1 MRTMTEPLIPDDSQ
15 KTGRWKYWV
24 PRMATAIFV
33 PLLILALAES
43 ALRLFNVGY
52 STELMSDC
60 TVGGQ
65 PSSCYNL
72 FFAAPFF
79 PPGMI
84 KAPQFYTI
92 PKLKTPDTYRIF
104 VLGESAAMG
113 DPDPA
118 YGFSRYL
125 EVMLRERFPTT
136 KMEVVN
142 TGIVAID
149 SHVLLPIA
157 RELANY
163 KPDLFFIYAGN
174 NEVVGPYGP
183 GTALTASSLSL
194 PAIRSSIFVRST
206 RLGQLLAKASQ
217 PRSDWKGMEM
227 FLDKQVRA
235 DSPSLQR
242 TYANF
247 ASNLRDIVT
256 AARGSGARVLLSTVA
271 TNLKDCPP
279 FASLHRDGL
288 SPEALGQWS
297 SMMER
302 GVVLENARSFAEALN
317 AYTAAAKIDDQYAE
331 LQYRIARC
339 LWARGEYAPA
349 KVHFVRAQDLDTLRF
364 RADTKINEIIRAVAN
379 SSGKQVELLDAQSA
393 LEGESPDGVIGS
405 ELLYEHVHLNPQ
417 GNYLLARA
425 AFVQI
430 VSSFPAGI
438 RASAPSIDPL
448 SESECER
455 LLAFTSHDRSR
466 IAAEMIQRMQRPP
479 FTNQLNHAEQI
490 QNLMFKVNGSMETFP
505 DTLKEYQWAIAQAP
519 NDRILHYKFGFVL
532 YDFDRNAS
540 AEQFILARPSD
551 DFPVFLPDGTR
562 VR

>member
-1 MRTMTEPLIPDDSQ
+1 MTGPPIPDESQ
-15 KTGRWKYWV
+15 KTAARWKYWL
-24 PRMATAIFV
+24 PRLATAIFV
-33 PLLILALAES
+33 PLLLLALTEG

-60 TVGGQ
+60 TVGGL

-92 PKLKTPDTYRIF
+92 PKVKTPETYRIF

-125 EVMLRERFPTT
+125 EVMLRDRFPSM
-136 KMEVVN
+136 KFEVVN

-149 SHVLLPIA
+149 SHVILPIA
-157 RELANY
+157 RELTSY
-163 KPDLFFIYAGN
+163 HPDLFIIYAGN

-194 PAIRSSIFVRST
+194 PAIRTSIFVRST
-206 RLGQLLAKASQ
+206 RIGQLLTKATQ

-235 DSPSLQR
+235 DSPSLRR

-247 ASNLRDIVT
+247 TSNLRDIVD
-256 AARGSGARVLLSTVA
+256 AARGSGARVLLSTIA

-279 FASLHRDGL
+279 FASLHREGL
-288 SPEALGQWS
+288 ASEALREWS
-297 SMMER
+297 SLFEQ
-302 GVVLENARSFAEALN
+302 GTALEDARSFADALKS
-317 AYTAAAKIDDQYAE
+317 YTAAAKIDDQYAE
-331 LQYRIARC
+331 LQFRIARC
-339 LWARGEYAPA
+339 FWAQGDYSAA
-349 KVHFVRAQDLDTLRF
+349 KKHFVLAQDLDTLRF
-364 RADTKINEIIRAVAN
+364 RADTKLNEIIRSVAR
-379 SSGKQVELLDAQSA
+379 SSGKQVELLDAQSI
-393 LEGESPDGVIGS
+393 LEGESHYGVIGS

-425 AFVQI
+425 AFTRI
-430 VSSFPAGI
+430 VSHLPAGV
-438 RASAPSIDPL
+438 RAPDGSIDPP

-455 LLAFTSHDRSR
+455 LLALTSHDRSR
-466 IAAEMIQRMQRPP
+466 IASEMIQRMQRPP
-479 FTNQLNHAEQI
+479 FTNQFNHAEQI
-490 QNLMFKVNGSMETFP
+490 QNLIFKANGSTETFP
-505 DTLKEYQWAIAQAP
+505 DTLNEYQWAITQAP
-519 NDRILHYKFGFVL
+519 SDRILHYKFGFFL
-532 YDFDRNAS
+532 FESDRNAS
-540 AEQFILARPSD
+540 AQQFILARPSD

-562 VR
+562 IL

>member
-1 MRTMTEPLIPDDSQ
+1 MMTEPPIPDDSRRRA
-15 KTGRWKYWV
+15 TDWKYWL
-24 PRMATAIFV
+24 PRLATAIFV
-33 PLLILALAES
+33 PFLLLALTEG

-52 STELMSDC
+52 STELMNDC

-92 PKLKTPDTYRIF
+92 PKVKSRDTYRIF

-125 EVMLRERFPTT
+125 EVMLRNRFSSM
-136 KMEVVN
+136 KFEVVN

-149 SHVLLPIA
+149 SHVILPIA
-157 RELANY
+157 RDLASY
-163 KPDLFFIYAGN
+163 QPDLFLVYAGN

-194 PAIRSSIFVRST
+194 PAIRTSIFVRST
-206 RLGQLLAKASQ
+206 RIGQLLTKASA

-235 DSPSLQR
+235 NSPQLQR

-247 ASNLRDIVT
+247 ASNLREIVD
-256 AARGSGARVLLSTVA
+256 AARGSGARVLLSTIA
-271 TNLKDCPP
+271 TNIKDCPP
-279 FASLHRDGL
+279 FASLHREGL
-288 SPEALGQWS
+288 TSEALLEWS
-297 SMMER
+297 FQFEQ
-302 GVVLENARSFAEALN
+302 GTVLENARSFSDALKS
-317 AYTAAAKIDDQYAE
+317 YTAAAKVDDQYAE
-331 LQYRIARC
+331 LQFRIARC
-339 LWARGEYAPA
+339 LWALGDYTAA
-349 KVHFVRAQDLDTLRF
+349 KEHFIRAQDLDTLRF
-364 RADTKINEIIRAVAN
+364 RADTKINEIILAVAN
-379 SSGKQVELLDAQSA
+379 SSGKQVEILDAQSN
-393 LEGESPDGVIGS
+393 LEGESPYGVIGS

-425 AFVQI
+425 AFSKI
-430 VSSFPAGI
+430 VNDLPATV
-438 RASAPSIDPL
+438 RASAHGIDPP

-455 LLAFTSHDRSR
+455 LLALTSHDRSR
-466 IAAEMIQRMQRPP
+466 IASEMIQRMQRPP
-479 FTNQLNHAEQI
+479 FTNQSNHAEQI
-490 QNLMFKVNGSMETFP
+490 QNLVFKASGSAETVP
-505 DTLKEYQWAIAQAP
+505 DTLNEYQWAIAQAP
-519 NDRILHYKFGFVL
+519 SDRILHYKFGFVL
-532 YDFDRNAS
+532 FDVDRNAS

-562 VR
+562 IR

>member
-1 MRTMTEPLIPDDSQ
+1 MTEPLIPDDSQ
-15 KTGRWKYWV
+15 KTGRWNYWV
-24 PRMATAIFV
+24 PRLATAIFV
-33 PLLILALAES
+33 PLLILALTEA

-65 PSSCYNL
+65 PASCYNL

-92 PKLKTPDTYRIF
+92 PKVKTPDTYRIF

-125 EVMLRERFPTT
+125 EIMLRNRFPTT
-136 KMEVVN
+136 KIEVVN

-149 SHVLLPIA
+149 SHVILPIA

-163 KPDLFFIYAGN
+163 KPDLFMIYAGN

-194 PAIRSSIFVRST
+194 PAIRTSIFVRST
-206 RLGQLLAKASQ
+206 RIGQLLTRASQ
-217 PRSDWKGMEM
+217 PRSGWQGMEM

-235 DSPSLQR
+235 DSPALQR

-247 ASNLRDIVT
+247 ARNLRDIVN
-256 AARGSGARVLLSTVA
+256 AAGGSGARVLLSTVA

-288 SPEALGQWS
+288 SSEALREWTSFVEHGA
-297 SMMER
+297 E
-302 GVVLENARSFAEALN
+302 LENARSFAEALN
-317 AYTAAAKIDDQYAE
+317 SYAAAAKLDDQYAE
-331 LQYRIARC
+331 LQFRMARC
-339 LWARGEYAPA
+339 LWALGDYASA
-349 KVHFVRAQDLDTLRF
+349 KEHFVRAQDLDTLRF
-364 RADTKINEIIRAVAN
+364 RADTKVNDIIRSVAS

-393 LEGESPDGVIGS
+393 LADESPYGVIGS
-405 ELLYEHVHLNPQ
+405 ELLYEHVHLNPP

-425 AFVQI
+425 AFTQI
-430 VSSFPAGI
+430 VNNLPAGA
-438 RASAPSIDPL
+438 RASARSSNPL
-448 SESECER
+448 SESECEQ
-455 LLAFTSHDRSR
+455 LLALTRHDRSR
-466 IAAEMIQRMQRPP
+466 IASEMIQRMQRPP

-490 QNLMFKVNGSMETFP
+490 QNLMFKANGSLETFP
-505 DTLKEYQWAIAQAP
+505 DTLNEYQWAIAQAP
-519 NDRILHYKFGFVL
+519 SDRILHYKFGFVL
-532 YDFDRNAS
+532 FDFDRNAS
-540 AEQFILARPSD
+540 AQQFMLARPSD
-551 DFPVFLPDGTR
+551 DFPVFLPDGTQIR
-562 VR
+562 